1 MEDYQR
7 IDALP
12 SNIAPAEGALH
23 LDQKDSTG
31 PVYELFRPILT
42 VK

>member
-23 LDQKDSTG
+23 LDQRIVRE
-31 PVYELFRPILT
+31 PVFELFRPILT